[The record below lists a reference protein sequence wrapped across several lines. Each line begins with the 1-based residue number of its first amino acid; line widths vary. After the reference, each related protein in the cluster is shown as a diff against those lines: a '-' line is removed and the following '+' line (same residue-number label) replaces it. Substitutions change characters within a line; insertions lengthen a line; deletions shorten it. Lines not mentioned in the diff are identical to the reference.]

1 MLDPTPGFAP
11 PSLGVRIAHGSLV
24 YDGKPVFA
32 GLNAEFAGGSFTCI
46 LGASGVGKSSLLRM
60 IAGLGTGP
68 PDTALGS
75 DGGTLT
81 GRIAYMDQRDL
92 LLPWLSALD
101 NVLLGTRLRGER
113 QDSDRALALLAE
125 VGLTDSAALLPAQ
138 LSGGMR
144 QRVALA
150 RTLMEDQPVV
160 LMDEPFSAVD
170 ALTRMK
176 LQDLSARL
184 LGGRTVILVT
194 HDPLEAARLADGIHV
209 LSGSPAALGAG
220 TFPSGPTPRNPGDP
234 KVNELQTALLAKL
247 GVGMS

>member
-1 MLDPTPGFAP
+1 MLDPNPEIAP
-11 PSLGVRIAHGSLV
+11 PPLGVRIAHGSLV

-32 GLNAEFAGGSFTCI
+32 GLDADFPGGSFTCI

-60 IAGLGTGP
+60 IAGLG
-68 PDTALGS
+68 PDFGDAALGS

-81 GRIAYMDQRDL
+81 GRIAFMDQRDL

-101 NVLLGTRLRGER
+101 NVLLGARLRGNSR
-113 QDSDRALALLAE
+113 DSDRARALLAD
-125 VGLTDSAALLPAQ
+125 VGLSDSAALLPAQ

-184 LGGRTVILVT
+184 LSNRTVILVT
-194 HDPLEAARLADGIHV
+194 HDPMEAARLGDAIHV
-209 LSGSPAALGAG
+209 LSGSPAAFGSG
-220 TFPSGPTPRNPGDP
+220 VFPPGPTPRDP
-234 KVNELQTALLAKL
+234 SDPMVTKLQTALLAKL
-247 GVGMS
+247 GVGMA